1 MSKET
6 RYFLG
11 IFLTIF
17 LGSLAHWFF
26 CCCSWHSDKDTLTT
40 QKSPPKTGQ
49 KPPTLAKTATTYI
62 PFSINAPSAIFH
74 YQSPDNFTFKT
85 SDFHLSDSV
94 FPAVIHGLN
103 LLKEFNDSI
112 PQQVTIAG
120 YYTHKETN
128 NSAFPNLGLAR
139 ATTVKNVLIQLGIP
153 AARILTEGKLH
164 ENMVPDTSGIF
175 HGPIIIASHASLPGE
190 DRHDYW
196 QSLCDSLAKTPIV
209 LQFDTG
215 RANIVLDSTQKK
227 TFALLSNC
235 IDKEQRNITVTGH
248 TDNTGTSTG
257 NTSLG
262 LQRANFVRD
271 YLIDNGILS
280 QHIQALSKGQIQP
293 KASNKTPEG
302 RAQNRRIE
310 VTIN

>member
-1 MSKET
+1 
-6 RYFLG
+6 
-11 IFLTIF
+11 
-17 LGSLAHWFF
+17 
-26 CCCSWHSDKDTLTT
+26 
-40 QKSPPKTGQ
+40 
-49 KPPTLAKTATTYI
+49 
-62 PFSINAPSAIFH
+62 
-74 YQSPDNFTFKT
+74 
-85 SDFHLSDSV
+85 
-94 FPAVIHGLN
+94 
-103 LLKEFNDSI
+103 
-112 PQQVTIAG
+112 
-120 YYTHKETN
+120 
-128 NSAFPNLGLAR
+128 
-139 ATTVKNVLIQLGIP
+139 
-153 AARILTEGKLH
+153 
-164 ENMVPDTSGIF
+164 
-175 HGPIIIASHASLPGE
+175 
-190 DRHDYW
+190 
-196 QSLCDSLAKTPIV
+196 V